1 MKKLLLVLFSA
12 VLLFSCSAEEVSR
25 EGSGSCDCVEV
36 EETSKQS
43 ENYQIWRPTG
53 DVFPTLYSG
62 CSNDGLIVPGS
73 LYNYEGASGEWYRV
87 RRKVS
92 CE

>member
-12 VLLFSCSAEEVSR
+12 VLLLSCSAEEVSR
-25 EGSGSCDCVEV
+25 EGSTDCGCVEV

-62 CSNDGLIVPGS
+62 C
-73 LYNYEGASGEWYRV
+73 LYNYEGALGEWYRV

>member
-1 MKKLLLVLFSA
+1 MKKLLFILLS
-12 VLLFSCSAEEVSR
+12 VLLFSCSADEVSR
-25 EGSGSCDCVEV
+25 EGGSCGCVEV

-62 CSNDGLIVPGS
+62 CSNNGLIVPGS

-87 RRKVS
+87 RRKVY

>member
-12 VLLFSCSAEEVSR
+12 VLLLSCSADEVER
-25 EGSGSCDCVEV
+25 GSGSCDCVEV